1 MPPWG
6 PVKRRT
12 LITGLRALRFEGP
25 FSGGKHDFMTRGSI
39 VVTIPNPHR
48 GDIGVGLLK
57 IVLEQAGVSR
67 KEWEAV

>member
-12 LITGLRALRFEGP
+12 LIAGLRALGFEGP
-25 FSGGKHDFMTRGSI
+25 FSGGKHDFMTRGS
-39 VVTIPNPHR
+39 VVVAIPNPHR

-57 IVLEQAGVSR
+57 VVLEQAGVGR